1 MPRLEAEVAAFQG
14 AADAD
19 GQARAAGAGDLLP
32 CRRRLG
38 ADPGRAGEADRG
50 RHRAHGSAHGA
61 GRAGGRARDRE
72 RRTAAAGRD
81 QAARPGGDRRSA
93 AGRPAAAGI
102 PDRQDRH
109 PAAGGAAAADHP
121 AAREEAGAQARAAQA
136 GADAGRRRRC
146 RRRPSTA
153 SRSRRRR
160 LPAAAPRV
168 VSASQLG
175 FLVPPNPIYPARS
188 RKAGEQGTVMVRV
201 LVDVAGRP
209 AQVIAG
215 DVVGPSGARRGGVE
229 RRARRAVP
237 ALFRRRR
244 RADGVGAACR
254 SILCCS
260 RSRSWVTHPPWASA
274 ISSRSPTS
282 SPRCCWRCW

>member
-1 MPRLEAEVAAFQG
+1 MPRLEAEIVG
-14 AADAD
+14 ASREPLTPTVKR
-19 GQARAAGAGDLLP
+19 GAAGAGHLLP

-81 QAARPGGDRRSA
+81 QAARPGGDRRAA

-109 PAAGGAAAADHP
+109 PAAGGAAAAGHP
-121 AAREEAGAQARAAQA
+121 AAREEAGSQARAAQA
-136 GADAGRRRRC
+136 GADA
-146 RRRPSTA
+146 
-153 SRSRRRR
+153 SRRRR
-160 LPAAAPRV
+160 SPQAPVDSQPQQATPAAAAAPRV

-175 FLVPPNPIYPARS
+175 FLVPPNTIYPARS

-201 LVDVAGRP
+201 FVDVAGRP
-209 AQVIAG
+209 AQVTLETS
-215 DVVGPSGARRGGVE
+215 SGHPALDEAALSAVRGAQFRPYSEGGV
-229 RRARRAVP
+229 AQ
-237 ALFRRRR
+237 
-244 RADGVGAACR
+244 DGVGAGANQFCAA
-254 SILCCS
+254 
-260 RSRSWVTHPPWASA
+260 VGVGHG
-274 ISSRSPTS
+274 
-282 SPRCCWRCW
+282 